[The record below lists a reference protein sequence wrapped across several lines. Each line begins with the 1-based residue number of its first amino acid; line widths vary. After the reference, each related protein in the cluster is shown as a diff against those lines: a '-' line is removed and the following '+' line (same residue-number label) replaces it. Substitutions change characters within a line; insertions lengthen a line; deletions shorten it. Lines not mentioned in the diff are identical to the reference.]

1 MTSNNGR
8 IRIAVLCGS
17 VRPRNYTRM
26 AVDVVT
32 ASLSAYP
39 DVSVDLVDPSG
50 LDLPPPGLEAASDSV
65 SELQDVV
72 GGATVVILATPE
84 YHGSFSSVMKLI
96 IENLGFPSVLAGK
109 LVALLGVAGG
119 SIGAIKSLEQLR
131 GVCSHV
137 GAIVLP
143 GPVSIAHV
151 RSVFNEDGE
160 CLDAGVE
167 GRLQGLSENLMGYI
181 QQNLCPR
188 MTLEAMVRAE

>member
-188 MTLEAMVRAE
+188 MTLEAMVRAG

>member
-17 VRPRNYTRM
+17 VRPNNYTRM
-26 AVDVVT
+26 AVDVVV
-32 ASLSAYP
+32 ASLSAHP
-39 DVSVDLVDPSG
+39 DVAVDVVDPSE
-50 LDLPPPGLEAASDSV
+50 LDLPPPGLDGTSSSV
-65 SELQDVV
+65 SELQEAVR
-72 GGATVVILATPE
+72 GATAVILATPE

-109 LVALLGVAGG
+109 PVALLGVAGG

-151 RSVFNEDGE
+151 RSAFNEHGE
-160 CLDAGVE
+160 CIDAGVE
-167 GRLQGLSENLMGYI
+167 GNLQGLSENLLGYI
-181 QQNLCPR
+181 RQNLCPR
-188 MTLEAMVRAE
+188 MTLEAMVRAG

>member
-17 VRPRNYTRM
+17 VRPGNYTRM

-32 ASLSAYP
+32 ASLSEHP
-39 DVSVDLVDPSG
+39 DVSVDLVDPSE

-65 SELQDVV
+65 SELQEVV
-72 GGATVVILATPE
+72 GGATAVILATPE

-109 LVALLGVAGG
+109 PVALLGVAGG

-167 GRLQGLSENLMGYI
+167 GRLQGLSESLLGYI

-188 MTLEAMVRAE
+188 MTLEAMVRAG

>member
-17 VRPRNYTRM
+17 VRPGNYTRM

-188 MTLEAMVRAE
+188 MTLEAMVRAG